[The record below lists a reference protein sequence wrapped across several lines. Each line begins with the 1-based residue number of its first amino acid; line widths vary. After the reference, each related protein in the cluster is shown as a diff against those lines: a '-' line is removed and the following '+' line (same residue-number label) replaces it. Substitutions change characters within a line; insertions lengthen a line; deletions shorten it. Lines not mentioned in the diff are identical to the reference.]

1 MSWSLSG
8 QDLPREDAKHL
19 IRKLFEAQPAYH
31 NDAFNQ
37 AKMDEGA
44 RYAGKVADSAPQ
56 GAVIGISAYGHS
68 NGDGTGNIGV
78 SISISRP
85 VVVEEEPAVEVL
97 KSSAADKTEAPI
109 KPGHEPKPEDEK
121 LSETEQELDEQV
133 SGSPTLPS
141 PAIEG

>member
-85 VVVEEEPAVEVL
+85 APVALEPEEVVAQVPEKLA
-97 KSSAADKTEAPI
+97 EAPI
-109 KPGHEPKPEDEK
+109 KPGHEPKPEDEGGPA
-121 LSETEQELDEQV
+121 LPPGVEAG
-133 SGSPTLPS
+133 SGSDEPVK
-141 PAIEG
+141 IEG